1 MSEKKKAVQTILVV
15 EPDVELAKIIG
26 PFFSLNGYRVI
37 HTASTREAIKKLS
50 LQKFGVLMMDPAT
63 DQHGEDVLR
72 AAMTKG
78 AYNAK
83 TPVVLV
89 SAAKDTN
96 LAQNSLTN
104 VIAVMEKPY
113 TLEQLAGCLSAVENF
128 QK

>member
-1 MSEKKKAVQTILVV
+1 MQTILVV

-26 PFFSLNGYRVI
+26 PFFSLSGFRVV

-50 LQKFGVLMMDPAT
+50 LQKFAVLMIDPAT

-72 AAMTKG
+72 SAMAKG
-78 AYNAK
+78 SYNAK
-83 TPVVLV
+83 TPVILT
-89 SAAKDTN
+89 SAAKDAN

-104 VIAVMEKPY
+104 VMAVMEKPF
-113 TLEQLAGCLSAVENF
+113 TLAQLAGCLSAVENF